1 MAGDGVGTEIAK
13 AAASTPGGL
22 LLVGGAYS
30 GKLAADFPSAYVQPA
45 GMIATMA
52 MVIGLVVLVAMAIGS
67 LLAHLRKI

>member
-1 MAGDGVGTEIAK
+1 MAGDAGTEIAK

-30 GKLAADFPSAYVQPA
+30 GNLASGFPSVYVQPA

-52 MVIGLVVLVAMAIGS
+52 MVIGLVVLVAMAISS
-67 LLAHLRKI
+67 LIAHIRKT